1 MNSIQRNNL
10 DYYVSQATEKYEEL
24 VGRFNTGSN
33 MVYAFESLGYDL
45 LKFGHL
51 SQRLQD
57 IKTLLEEKDSKVT
70 VVSLAE
76 YYKNERENWRPMTST
91 NVMSNLSNDALY
103 EALVTINEMFFG
115 SKLSGDGGMVALEGQ
130 A

>member
-1 MNSIQRNNL
+1 MYS
-10 DYYVSQATEKYEEL
+10 DTSASL
-24 VGRFNTGSN
+24 VRPKRSRRSALHLLNQ
-33 MVYAFESLGYDL
+33 VYLYN
-45 LKFGHL
+45 
-51 SQRLQD
+51 QRLQD